1 MQVYDVTPFLDDH
14 PGGDEVLVTA
24 TGNYHFILV
33 SFTPLTLCNQNNRH
47 RKLINKETEK
57 IIDMS

>member
-24 TGNYHFILV
+24 TGNWFILV
-33 SFTPLTLCNQNNRH
+33 SFTPLICNQNNRH
-47 RKLINKETEK
+47 REK
-57 IIDMS
+57 